1 MAKVEMAKMGASVV
15 KTCSDKS
22 KLLIESKCVLD
33 RLISENPERTGQ
45 ITVPALQVVGK

>member
-1 MAKVEMAKMGASVV
+1 MGASVV

-33 RLISENPERTGQ
+33 RLVCENPGKACK
-45 ITVPALQVVGK
+45 IVVPALQSVGE